1 MEALLTQDHIGQHP
15 ELSNPIDPSVL
26 ESLSIRAK
34 YRPSPSS
41 ESSYG
46 SAEQNIAMALALDTV
61 GPLSMVPVIDRDWA
75 WETNGCSTVR
85 RYEFEDG
92 TAAYFKPLRENS
104 EMEYAFRDYGTSSLG
119 AAINELNSYRMAQL
133 LGPLYKSLI
142 TETVFRELDGSLGS
156 LQREVTEHADR
167 DREFDSTM
175 MREDYR
181 RASLLDFVI
190 GNLDRHDENFL
201 YGMDTLGRCRLRLI
215 DNSFSFPGFSRTWFL
230 NESIFA
236 DNLPH
241 HGYGVGYQILD
252 GELELRA
259 EERIALDRARSGVE
273 RWLSEGT
280 IAIQRGKATLRR
292 IDYLLTAGRLGG
304 ISHYLAG

>member
-1 MEALLTQDHIGQHP
+1 MEALLTQDRIGQHP

-85 RYEFEDG
+85 RYKFEDG

-156 LQREVTEHADR
+156 LQREVIEYTDLDR
-167 DREFDSTM
+167 GFDSPM
-175 MREDYR
+175 MMEDYR

-190 GNLDRHDENFL
+190 GNLDRHNENFL

-241 HGYGVGYQILD
+241 LGYGAGYQMRYWD
-252 GELELRA
+252 LELKL
-259 EERIALDRARSGVE
+259 EERIALERARSGVE
-273 RWLSEGT
+273 SWLTEGT
-280 IAIQRGKATLRR
+280 IAIQKGRSALKR
-292 IDYLLTAGRLGG
+292 IDHLLTVGRLGG
-304 ISHYLAG
+304 ISTYFEN